1 MTATINPLFT
11 RNLRAMTLDTFTH
24 PVDGATI
31 RTLYSLA
38 AHKEYGRRRITEF
51 PQTAAFYP
59 DGEYRCTVRILQD
72 WDNLP
77 SGMWDCDAPV
87 RVLFPDGDVATVL
100 YSQLD
105 Y

>member
-38 AHKEYGRRRITEF
+38 AHKEFGRRRIAEF

-59 DGEYRCTVRILQD
+59 DGEYRCTVIVLRSST
-72 WDNLP
+72 P
-77 SGMWDCDAPV
+77 SWTTEGAGRGIRPRPRPPAMKL
-87 RVLFPDGDVATVL
+87 RVHEIKH
-100 YSQLD
+100 Q
-105 Y
+105 